1 MQTRQEASICLL
13 FSPLPIVIPTQYT
26 TYRMKRGTYNTQ
38 LACHYDVGSPAFCCI
53 AGRKLAVPSLSSFS
67 HEFIVSRLA
76 FALAHL
82 HTHTGALQKH
92 SRSRKFLSSE
102 RSAKTNGREK
112 ETCKIVRATK
122 ERENPALTLM
132 QQRATKEP
140 SPMAI
145 GCPDQASTTS
155 DSTNLVCCFILFIW
169 FLFPFLFKSSLSL
182 PPNLLQFLLDY
193 KVFKLPVFSNSF

>member
-1 MQTRQEASICLL
+1 M
-13 FSPLPIVIPTQYT
+13 IPTQYT

-38 LACHYDVGSPAFCCI
+38 LAWHYDVGSPAFCCI

-82 HTHTGALQKH
+82 HTHTHTQA
-92 SRSRKFLSSE
+92 RSRNIREAANFSR
-102 RSAKTNGREK
+102 RSAARKPTGGRRK
-112 ETCKIVRATK
+112 PVKLCARPK
-122 ERENPALTLM
+122 RENPALTLM